1 MGLESV
7 VPITSKVREVL
18 DRIQRERPG
27 MGAAPLFPSPKDP
40 GAPIRYE
47 LASIWLVV
55 AGKLAGLPKQD
66 GSLWHAFRRKWATE
80 RKTLPNVDVAAAG
93 GWKSPRTLVE
103 AVPGECPEQRAAP
116 EPRRGPSRSC
126 PDDP

>member
-1 MGLESV
+1 
-7 VPITSKVREVL
+7 
-18 DRIQRERPG
+18 
-27 MGAAPLFPSPKDP
+27 MGAAPLFPSPKNP

-103 AVPGECPEQRAAP
+103 IYQR
-116 EPRRGPSRSC
+116 
-126 PDDP
+126 PDSATM